1 MVMQGGDWKV
11 ANVDWNNT
19 PPAGL
24 QPAQAAPKPAAAAKA
39 AAAPAPPRSAAPVV
53 GSMEAAPERKLGT
66 QKPPCVYK
74 AVMTAEDLE
83 NCR

>member
-1 MVMQGGDWKV
+1 
-11 ANVDWNNT
+11 
-19 PPAGL
+19 
-24 QPAQAAPKPAAAAKA
+24 
-39 AAAPAPPRSAAPVV
+39 
-53 GSMEAAPERKLGT
+53 MEAAPERKLGT